1 MKAYHDSM
9 CVAKHL
15 GAKYVWDGVT
25 LALDDEKREIE
36 NIFSSDLIEANRPYY
51 VLSFAWL
58 QAWREY
64 ASGAGARPP
73 PINNTELIES
83 QGDDDEV
90 QVRKGLAENYDY
102 TIVPGA
108 VWQRF
113 KAWYGGGPEIQR
125 LAIRAGTKLVVDL
138 FPVEVLSRT
147 PEYGEVR
154 LMLASSN
161 TFSLVRHWCATMINQ
176 APHRCIVSI
185 VTLDAEGK
193 EESTVLQKEQL
204 KQTMEDAGVGT
215 KLTIS
220 LETIPQDLISAGGL
234 GMYGAGGR
242 SYAPY
247 RPPESERGEP
257 LARGVVGL
265 YNLGNT
271 CFMNSTLQCLSA
283 VPAFASFFART
294 ERYVELINVDSALG
308 TKGAMTHATTEL
320 LHEIWSSVFS
330 LVSPQGFKKVLAKF
344 AGQFHGYQQHDAQE
358 ALMVILN
365 LLHEDLTTY
374 GLPEVKGRLPKS
386 PVADLFGGTFRSVV
400 TCDECH
406 TESTIYEPF
415 MNLSLPVPEKE
426 RKKINATFFPL
437 DGPPIHIGVRV
448 NKSGNT
454 QHLFHEAL
462 VNVLNKPALLPRLVG
477 VHLSGSSCYN
487 LGPAKILN
495 TLREKDQALIYE
507 VQPAADGWLHA
518 HVFSYCAKHGG
529 MDMEGHQMASER
541 FGSHKRGGGGGGGH
555 HSSGHSG
562 GSGKNGPRAFGVPLV
577 VSYKASDSGAQVL
590 ERVSACLSMALGWES
605 PLVFRS
611 ASVVKFGGEWDPLR
625 PLPLKSTVESDTA
638 IGLLWGSD
646 EADAI
651 SKRFAMVQQHASCEP
666 TPEDKE
672 ITVPLSSCFELAG
685 APESL
690 SAGDNWVCP
699 TCRTARSCVK
709 TMSVWRAP
717 PVLCVHLKRFKV
729 DFYLREKL
737 HTLVEFPQELD
748 VSKFV
753 ANGEGAPLQNY
764 RLVGVAN
771 HVGGLSGGHYTADCL
786 NNDKWYHF
794 DDRKC
799 SETSWEKL
807 VTPSAYV
814 LFYASEESRQLDL
827 PSVEEMALDTAAAAE
842 ESVPKKVKAE
852 EKKPDEEP
860 NAQVTEDDDDAA
872 AVAAVLVAKQ
882 IEEEQ
887 AIRDGAED
895 NLTGSTYVCDFCS
908 APVGGG
914 WEGLTRHAKEKHGA
928 EF

>member
-1 MKAYHDSM
+1 MGRAPPGRLFAHDI
-9 CVAKHL
+9 L
-15 GAKYVWDGVT
+15 TGAVLKEDLV
-25 LALDDEKREIE
+25 E
-36 NIFSSDLIEANRPYY
+36 NEQY
-51 VLSFAWL
+51 VLL
-58 QAWREY
+58 PR
-64 ASGAGARPP
+64 
-73 PINNTELIES
+73 
-83 QGDDDEV
+83 
-90 QVRKGLAENYDY
+90 
-102 TIVPGA
+102 A
-108 VWQRF
+108 VW
-113 KAWYGGGPEIQR
+113 ALLDSWYGGGDCAVIRSVIQEGTYNKSLRVEVYLLRVRIQECDKLGVLTVPGSVAFYSKKSTVQDVMHSECARLGLDEKNTRCFTMDGEGDEILDETFLDGPQTLDDAMVAPGQR
-125 LAIRAGTKLVVDL
+125 LC
-138 FPVEVLSRT
+138 F
-147 PEYGEVR
+147 
-154 LMLASSN
+154 
-161 TFSLVRHWCATMINQ
+161 Q
-176 APHRCIVSI
+176 A
-185 VTLDAEGK
+185 K
-193 EESTVLQKEQL
+193 EEDAKDYGLLPSEQQRHQQPQQPL
-204 KQTMEDAGVGT
+204 NGSGKKKGGGFFSRLFGRNRRDSEESATGNEGAEMAVPMSATSATSAAMSRREDDGKAVVMDE
-215 KLTIS
+215 K
-220 LETIPQDLISAGGL
+220 GGL
-234 GMYGAGGR
+234 RGMQ
-242 SYAPY
+242 
-247 RPPESERGEP
+247 
-257 LARGVVGL
+257 
-265 YNLGNT
+265 NLGNT

-320 LHEIWSSVFS
+320 LHEIWSGVFS

-541 FGSHKRGGGGGGGH
+541 FGSHKRGGGGGGGGH

-860 NAQVTEDDDDAA
+860 NAQLTEDDDDAA

-882 IEEEQ
+882 MEEEQ